1 MTKPANI
8 SPLKQALS
16 AQRKNLFRNGRF
28 WFHILIWLIAAC
40 YLSFEILG
48 DVFDKGVKD
57 GMKTAS
63 AQSTVNSVPISSLP
77 AVYICIFTVITAA
90 IMVYSFLLF
99 FIPYARLKKQKR
111 FLWIGLISNAA
122 FWVTII
128 ILTAMML
135 GLTTTGTHGNIDK
148 QLNKDNLFLS
158 GLISTIFSGIVAGGF
173 FALYYF
179 IDLYDQSR
187 QLFTYK
193 EALTKRIE
201 AETAFLLHQINPHFL
216 FNTLNNIYALLLSQS
231 PDAVFITKE
240 LKNMT
245 QYILEDCS
253 KEKVK
258 LTDEI
263 TFLKNYINLEK
274 LRNREDQVNIR
285 LIVTGDAEGK
295 EIAPLLLINFLENA
309 FKHGVKAGFNE
320 SYVSIV
326 LEIKANKLILQMEN
340 SKPPRLETENKSIKE
355 DSGIGIANVKRR
367 LDILYPGRY
376 KLAIQNNPNEYL
388 VLLSIEL

>member
-1 MTKPANI
+1 MSQQKKI
-8 SPLKQALS
+8 SPLKQALKS
-16 AQRKNLFRNGRF
+16 QRKNLFRNGRY
-28 WFHILIWLIAAC
+28 WFHVLIWLIAAC

-48 DVFDKGVKD
+48 DAFDSGVKD

-63 AQSTVNSVPISSLP
+63 TRNTINSVPISHLP
-77 AVYICIFTVITAA
+77 AFYICIFTTIAAA

-99 FIPYARLKKQKR
+99 FIPYARFNKQKR
-111 FLWIGLISNAA
+111 YLWIGVISNFV
-122 FWVTII
+122 FWITII
-128 ILTAMML
+128 VITAMML
-135 GLTTTGTHGNIDK
+135 GITTEGHDGGEK
-148 QLNKDNLFLS
+148 KLNKDNVFLS
-158 GLISTIFSGIVAGGF
+158 GVIATVFSGIVAGGF

-179 IDLYDQSR
+179 IDLYDQSK
-187 QLFTYK
+187 QLSSYK

-231 PDAVFITKE
+231 ADAVFITKE

-274 LRNREDQVNIR
+274 LRNREDKVSIR
-285 LIVTGDAEGK
+285 LIVNGDAEGR

-309 FKHGVKAGFNE
+309 FKHGVKAGYNE

-326 LEIKANKLILQMEN
+326 LEIKANKFTLQMEN
-340 SKPPRLETENKSIKE
+340 SKPPASQTENQDIRE

-367 LDILYPGRY
+367 LDILYPGHY
-376 KLAIQNNPNEYL
+376 KLAIQDNPNEYL
-388 VLLSIEL
+388 VLLSIDL